1 MSLTKLR
8 NINNSKEADILGSN
22 ASKCR
27 LGKWSDNIGRKASTT
42 TDREEKLKKNWLMI
56 RVLQCQSVIAPCFYL
71 ECLRVT

>member
-42 TDREEKLKKNWLMI
+42 ADREEKLKKNWLMI
-56 RVLQCQSVIAPCFYL
+56 RVIYKVIEMLAAFKRREQPQS
-71 ECLRVT
+71 